1 MKATVNTSKCATPP
15 LAIAPAQARHA
26 PHVPVRRHQR
36 RATTRPFSLRP
47 IAPDTPPA
55 VATAARRAMGV
66 PRVLHID
73 GSSSAADMLF
83 MLLVPEAQ
91 VVHAATLADA
101 QRLLRTEV
109 FSLVVLDPVLPDG
122 DGALLLAELD
132 RTPMLVYCEHMPAWR
147 EASHAYLPKP
157 WTSHRQLWITISDL
171 LGLAI
176 AISAG
181 D

>member
-1 MKATVNTSKCATPP
+1 MKATVHSSKCASAP

-26 PHVPVRRHQR
+26 PHVPARRPIR
-36 RATTRPFSLRP
+36 RATQRPFSPRP
-47 IAPDTPPA
+47 IAPDLPTVGGT
-55 VATAARRAMGV
+55 VARPGPGV
-66 PRVLHID
+66 PRVLHVD

-101 QRLLRTEV
+101 QRLLRSEV
-109 FSLVVLDPVLPDG
+109 FSLIVLDPMLPDG
-122 DGALLLAELD
+122 DGVQLLAELAS
-132 RTPMLVYCEHMPAWR
+132 TPMLVYCEQMPAWR

-157 WTSHRQLWITISDL
+157 WTSHRQLWLTISGL
-171 LGLAI
+171 LGLGHGL
-176 AISAG
+176 SAG